1 MGLEGLT
8 EAEHVEEEV
17 VEKEEVKHMFQVIFW
32 IHLYVPSQGHVSF
45 LLESYLPDSSTSNC
59 VLLYLTK
66 TQGLFME
73 FDLSLGGT
81 GGL

>member
-32 IHLYVPSQGHVSF
+32 IHLYMPSSMRKDM
-45 LLESYLPDSSTSNC
+45 YLF
-59 VLLYLTK
+59 YLNPIFQILQQVIVFSPKRKGYLWNLT
-66 TQGLFME
+66 
-73 FDLSLGGT
+73 
-81 GGL
+81 